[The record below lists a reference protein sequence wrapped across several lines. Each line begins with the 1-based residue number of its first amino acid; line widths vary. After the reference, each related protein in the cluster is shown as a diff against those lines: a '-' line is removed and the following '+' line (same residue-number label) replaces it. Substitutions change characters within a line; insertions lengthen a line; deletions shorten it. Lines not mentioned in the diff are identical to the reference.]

1 MAKRKHRSGIKSTVV
16 NKRRR
21 STGKRSSKRIQ
32 PAQTAVRYFIPA
44 IISVCLL
51 IGIGYLAV
59 MGYQTATR
67 SEFFKLENVQ
77 ISGNERTPAEDI
89 RRVVIAEAEKT
100 GVWNADYAAI
110 KEKIEKFPF
119 VNKASVSASL
129 PSAIKVVVEERVPV
143 ALVRIGAGDFLVDAE
158 ARFLAKA
165 APGENA
171 FPFFMKGWDEA
182 KTEKAHNENLLRLT
196 MFKKVVDELR
206 QFGLENTVSAVD
218 LSNHRVPVVV
228 VKDGDRPIAVTLAR
242 ENPGK
247 GLKTTLEVIR
257 GKESRVRSV
266 DAAGVSPVIQ
276 FLEY

>member
-1 MAKRKHRSGIKSTVV
+1 MAKRKNRSGIKSTVV

-21 STGKRSSKRIQ
+21 SAGKRSSKRIDPV
-32 PAQTAVRYFIPA
+32 PAAVRYVIPA
-44 IISVCLL
+44 VLSAFLM

-59 MGYQTATR
+59 MGYQSATR
-67 SEFFKLENVQ
+67 SEFFRLENVY

-129 PSAIKVVVEERVPV
+129 PSGIKVVLEERVPV
-143 ALVRIGAGDFLVDAE
+143 ALVRVGAGDFLVDAE

-171 FPFFMKGWDEA
+171 FQFFMKGWDEA
-182 KTEKAHNENLLRLT
+182 KTEKAHVENLARLT
-196 MFKKVVDELR
+196 MFRKVVDELR
-206 QFGLENTVSAVD
+206 QFGLENTVSSVD
-218 LSNHRVPVVV
+218 MSNHRVPVVV

-242 ENPGK
+242 DNLGK
-247 GLKTTLEVIR
+247 GLKTALDAIR
-257 GKESRVRSV
+257 GKEGRVKSV

-276 FLEY
+276 FLEF